1 MFWIKKSNYKY
12 ASRYQLCYRIEHN
25 FILIIYCVYDRTD
38 DKLIVGRQPCD
49 HATKLS
55 VYYQC
60 YAYYIIYKYI
70 LIIYSVYD
78 GRDDKLMVGR
88 RPCDHATKLCV

>member
-1 MFWIKKSNYKY
+1 MKSNYKY
-12 ASRYQLCYRIEHN
+12 ASRYKLSYRIKHN

-38 DKLIVGRQPCD
+38 DKLIVGRHMQPN
-49 HATKLS
+49 
-55 VYYQC
+55 YQC

-70 LIIYSVYD
+70 LIIYSVYE